1 MPAAAD
7 TQDRKVRDSL
17 RGHRAEARRAGD
29 RVEDLAAKLLD
40 LSKAM
45 SNDWSAFARAVEDD
59 GKEAAA
65 AVR

>member
-1 MPAAAD
+1 
-7 TQDRKVRDSL
+7 
-17 RGHRAEARRAGD
+17 
-29 RVEDLAAKLLD
+29 LAAKLLE

-45 SNDWSAFARAVEDD
+45 SNDWPAFARAVEDD